1 MGFTNHSST
10 LSGLKSFHVA
20 LFRFR
25 EIHEKHKKALPQG
38 DAGPVS
44 HTARGKGD
52 FQRIKPTSR
61 PRPPLRPAP
70 APLQPARPPAARHG
84 LPTRVPRGRPNAEG
98 SKMAAGQPAAPRL
111 QPSGLPAARL
121 CPPGLAP
128 TNLDPLP
135 NPAHRRPQPLWA
147 RRAPAT
153 RSSPWWRRRSVSCS
167 RPTPPQPRP
176 EKEGR
181 VTLSSLQATSF
192 RTRPTAYCRA
202 GRSAPDP
209 GHAPS
214 PFAYSTTG
222 GAEPSPSGRLSL
234 AQPPPQLGD
243 SFLAEG
249 FGVMGQP
256 VLQKL

>member
-84 LPTRVPRGRPNAEG
+84 LPARVPRGRPNAEG

-153 RSSPWWRRRSVSCS
+153 RSSPWWRRGASRAPARLRRSPDRKRKDALLSLHYK
-167 RPTPPQPRP
+167 RPPSAPGPP
-176 EKEGR
+176 
-181 VTLSSLQATSF
+181 
-192 RTRPTAYCRA
+192 PTAAPA
-202 GRSAPDP
+202 GRLLTPAMLR
-209 GHAPS
+209 APS
-214 PFAYSTTG
+214 PTPRRAV
-222 GAEPSPSGRLSL
+222 PSPLPPGASVSLSRLPNRGTL
-234 AQPPPQLGD
+234 FWRRD
-243 SFLAEG
+243 SA
-249 FGVMGQP
+249 
-256 VLQKL
+256 